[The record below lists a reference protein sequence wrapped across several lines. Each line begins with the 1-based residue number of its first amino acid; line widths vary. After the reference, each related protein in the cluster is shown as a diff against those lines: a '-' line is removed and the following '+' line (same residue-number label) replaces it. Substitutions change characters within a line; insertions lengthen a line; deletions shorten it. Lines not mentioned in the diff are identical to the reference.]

1 MSSIVDSLHHIPAD
15 TSAEIGS
22 GPASSSAHSEY
33 RVLERYE
40 EGCTLMSVRITTG
53 VTHQIRVS
61 VLSNPM
67 VAVVRVV
74 NTLVNYGMIMEYQK

>member
-1 MSSIVDSLHHIPAD
+1 

-53 VTHQIRVS
+53 VTHQIRVHMAQGLGHPIVGDKKYTPS
-61 VLSNPM
+61 
-67 VAVVRVV
+67 
-74 NTLVNYGMIMEYQK
+74 